1 MGRRRKSEKGDL
13 RRSGDKLEAMFR
25 KAELSNVSLLMFFAS
40 QLRGLFK
47 CVRCG
52 FSFLFFFFFNH
63 QRTFGSFESAEWNTS
78 WCGRARWCS
87 ASVSGRWTAWVW
99 EIMISFLFN
108 SFTVWFEWVIITF
121 ILGVGRL
128 VTGVSSFFLY
138 YILRIEPG
146 RCIYAGWCLCF
157 LFLTD
162 GSTEKVLT
170 EMQVGQVMNAMPV
183 MINAWCKGKT
193 DD

>member
-1 MGRRRKSEKGDL
+1 MGNYNVYFRRRSFGD
-13 RRSGDKLEAMFR
+13 GCIE
-25 KAELSNVSLLMFFAS
+25 
-40 QLRGLFK
+40 
-47 CVRCG
+47 
-52 FSFLFFFFFNH
+52 FFF
-63 QRTFGSFESAEWNTS
+63 
-78 WCGRARWCS
+78 
-87 ASVSGRWTAWVW
+87 
-99 EIMISFLFN
+99 
-108 SFTVWFEWVIITF
+108 
-121 ILGVGRL
+121 
-128 VTGVSSFFLY
+128 Y